1 LEDLL
6 TRLNLQENDHVIFK
20 ATFQDALVSI
30 GYHMSPVEFDKL
42 WRRYDPL
49 NGGMVSKKVF
59 IDKITNKSESPDR
72 RSVVSRST
80 NVSNNWTSS
89 NNTYHIV
96 ICLVRMLG
104 RLPYYYLSREADL
117 TNNCVGEQN
126 SSYLLRKTTKL

>member
-1 LEDLL
+1 
-6 TRLNLQENDHVIFK
+6 
-20 ATFQDALVSI
+20 
-30 GYHMSPVEFDKL
+30 MSPVEFDKL

-126 SSYLLRKTTKL
+126 SSYLLRKTKLKAIFALLHRSILLYIPPISTHVINLRTN

>member
-1 LEDLL
+1 
-6 TRLNLQENDHVIFK
+6 
-20 ATFQDALVSI
+20 
-30 GYHMSPVEFDKL
+30 MSPVEFDKL

-59 IDKITNKSESPDR
+59 INKITNKSESPDR

-96 ICLVRMLG
+96 IGGFKVR
-104 RLPYYYLSREADL
+104 RTR
-117 TNNCVGEQN
+117 VGEQKSKY
-126 SSYLLRKTTKL
+126 SSEKDQT